1 MYRYCIVVIFLL
13 IGIESLAQKKLTP
26 AQKKFA
32 DSVNRALVGQ
42 ADSIKHQILITLFE
56 KNRNRSYNRSM
67 IVGKKA
73 IPFVRKRGDLQKL
86 AALYLNLGQLEC
98 KSGEDKASLPYYR
111 EAARIYR
118 SLGQPTVVADVYQDL
133 AICSE
138 KKGDFEIAFRYQN
151 LARNIRDSIRD
162 ETQSRRYNELLAKYE
177 LEKSEKDSKIAE
189 QQQQLLI
196 LNSNSREDYERNKQI
211 IVAEAIAIGV
221 LFILLMGVLYTRS
234 KFRRN
239 LIAERSAR
247 QTEKR
252 ERMQI
257 SKDIHDDL
265 DSELSKI
272 NALSQSMVDK
282 PGALENRKNIFSIM
296 EISTSLLVAMKDLVW
311 QLNIENSTLENLI
324 TKIREH
330 ASQHFADSPI
340 EVVGTYPDSVQELY
354 IQRISFHNII
364 MVVKEVLHN
373 ISKHSK
379 AMNVGISITI
389 ENDRLHITIA
399 DDGVGFDRTLEGRGD
414 GINHMHSRMKVIG
427 GLMNIVSEPNNGT
440 KVTIDIGLIQIARKN

>member
-1 MYRYCIVVIFLL
+1 MYRYCIAVFFLL
-13 IGIESLAQKKLTP
+13 IGTECLAQKKLTP
-26 AQKKFA
+26 TQKKFT

-42 ADSIKHQILITLFE
+42 SDSTKYKILITLFE
-56 KNRNRSYNRSM
+56 KNKNRSYNRSI
-67 IVGKKA
+67 IVGKKVL
-73 IPFVRKRGDLQKL
+73 PFVRREGNLQKL
-86 AALYLNLGQLEC
+86 ALLYLDLARLEC
-98 KSGEDKASLPYYR
+98 RSGEENASLPFYR

-118 SLGQPTVVADVYQDL
+118 SLAQPLVVADVYQDL
-133 AICSE
+133 VTCSQ

-151 LARNIRDSIRD
+151 LARAIRDSITE
-162 ETQSRRYNELLAKYE
+162 ETQTRKYNELLAKYE

-196 LNSNSREDYERNKQI
+196 LNSNSRENFERNKQI
-211 IVAEAIAIGV
+211 IVIEAVALGA
-221 LFILLMGVLYTRS
+221 LFIVLVGVLYSRS

-265 DSELSKI
+265 DTELSKI
-272 NALSQSMVDK
+272 NSLSQSLVDK
-282 PGALENRKNIFSIM
+282 PGAPENRKSIFSIM
-296 EISTSLLVAMKDLVW
+296 EISTTLLVGMKDLVW

-324 TKIREH
+324 TRIRDY
-330 ASQHFADSPI
+330 SSTHFADSPI
-340 EVVGTYPDSVQELY
+340 DVVGTYPHKVQELF
-354 IQRISFHNII
+354 IQRVSFHNIM
-364 MVVKEVLHN
+364 MVVKEVLNN

-379 AMNVGISITI
+379 AMNVAIAIII
-389 ENDRLHITIA
+389 ENDRLHITIF
-399 DDGVGFDRTLEGRGD
+399 DDGLGFDRTIEARGD
-414 GINHMHSRMKVIG
+414 GIKHMHSRMKAIG
-427 GLMNIVSEPNNGT
+427 GLMNIISEPNNGT

>member
-1 MYRYCIVVIFLL
+1 MHRYCFAVFFVLL
-13 IGIESLAQKKLTP
+13 GISSVAQKKLTP
-26 AQKKFA
+26 AQKKFT
-32 DSVNRALVGQ
+32 DSLNKVLVGQ
-42 ADSIKHQILITLFE
+42 SDSVKHRILFTLFE
-56 KNRNRSYNRSM
+56 KNKNRSYNRAS
-67 IVGKKA
+67 IVGKRVL
-73 IPFVRKRGDLQKL
+73 PFVKREGDLQKL
-86 AALYLNLGQLEC
+86 ATLYLNLGQLEC
-98 KSGEDKASLPYYR
+98 KSGEENASLPYYR
-111 EAARIYR
+111 EAARIYK

-133 AICSE
+133 ATCSQ

-151 LARNIRDSIRD
+151 LARAILDSIKD

-177 LEKSEKDSKIAE
+177 LEKSEKDAKIAE

-211 IVAEAIAIGV
+211 ILAEAIALGV
-221 LFILLMGVLYTRS
+221 LFVVLLGVLYTRS
-234 KFRRN
+234 RFRRN

-272 NALSQSMVDK
+272 NALSQSLVDK
-282 PGALENRKNIFSIM
+282 PGAPENRKSIFSIM
-296 EISTSLLVAMKDLVW
+296 EISNTLLIAMKDLVW

-324 TKIREH
+324 AKIRDY

-340 EVVGTYPDSVQELY
+340 DVVGTYPEKIQELF
-354 IQRISFHNII
+354 IQRVSFHNII
-364 MVVKEVLHN
+364 MVVKEVLNN

-399 DDGVGFDRTLEGRGD
+399 DDGLGFDRTLEARGE
-414 GINHMHSRMKVIG
+414 GISHMQNRMKTIG
-427 GLMNIVSEPNNGT
+427 GLMNIISEPGNGT
-440 KVTIDIGLIQIARKN
+440 KVTIDIGLIQIARK